1 MHNLFR
7 FDFFP
12 LLKRLR
18 VGIWTTKDLS
28 TGGKNPT
35 DISFAN
41 IGNQILFLDTI
52 KYFQQS
58 LGALVNSLIDQEK
71 SAVSIEC
78 KKFIKNDQKLTK
90 KYLKCTEE
98 QKWKLNY
105 LSTGKGTIPY
115 GIITRYDSLD
125 ITPKMVSF
133 FSLIN
138 FIPVKKIL

>member
-12 LLKRLR
+12 LRKHLR
-18 VGIWTTKDLS
+18 AGVWRTRDLS
-28 TGGKNPT
+28 IGGKNPT

-52 KYFQQS
+52 KYFQRS
-58 LGALVNSLIDQEK
+58 FGALANSLIDQEK

-90 KYLKCTEE
+90 KYLTCTEE

-105 LSTGKGTIPY
+105 PSTGKGTIPF
-115 GIITRYDSLD
+115 GIIT
-125 ITPKMVSF
+125 
-133 FSLIN
+133 
-138 FIPVKKIL
+138 